1 MAQIVLLVKY
11 HIKNNLN
18 SKQSLMSKQL
28 SKMTEQHCS
37 NPPAKYNDLKVLFL
51 NCTLNRTPVL
61 SHTEAL
67 IGVAQRIF
75 ESNGVATKVIRP
87 VDYVLPAGLGLDMS
101 KTPEWEKDDWPMLQK
116 EVDACDILIL
126 CTSVWLGEK
135 SSVCN
140 RVLERMYG
148 YTHLFNEKGQYRDY
162 GKVGAT
168 LITGNEDGVKHCAM
182 NILFSLSHIGYTVP
196 PQADAGWMGEAGPG
210 PSYRD
215 EGSGGPENDFTNRN
229 TTFLVW
235 NCLHLARMLKD
246 NGGIPAHGNQPD
258 EWAAGCKAG
267 FDSPEHK
274 R

>member
-1 MAQIVLLVKY
+1 MTE
-11 HIKNNLN
+11 
-18 SKQSLMSKQL
+18 QL
-28 SKMTEQHCS
+28 SKITDQQCQH
-37 NPPAKYNDLKVLFL
+37 PPASYDDLSVLFL

-61 SHTEAL
+61 SHTEHL
-67 IGVAQRIF
+67 IKVAQRVF
-75 ESNGVATKVIRP
+75 EANKVTTKVIRP
-87 VDYVLPAGLGLDMS
+87 VDYEIAAGLGHNLAE
-101 KTPEWEKDDWPMLQK
+101 TPEWDRDDWPRIQA
-116 EVDACDILIL
+116 EVDACDILVV

-148 YTHLFNEKGQYRDY
+148 YTHSFNAKGQYRDY

-182 NILFSLSHIGYTVP
+182 SILFSLSHIGYTVP

-210 PSYRD
+210 PSYAD
-215 EGSGGPENDFTNRN
+215 PGSGGPENDFTNRN
-229 TTFLVW
+229 TTFLAW
-235 NCLHLARMLKD
+235 NCMHLARMLKD
-246 NGGIPAHGNQPD
+246 QGGIPAHGNQPD
-258 EWAAGCKAG
+258 VWKAGCRTD

>member
-1 MAQIVLLVKY
+1 
-11 HIKNNLN
+11 
-18 SKQSLMSKQL
+18 MSEQL
-28 SKMTEQHCS
+28 KRITEKHCT
-37 NPPAKYNDLKVLFL
+37 NPPASYEDLNVLFL

-61 SHTEAL
+61 SHTEGL
-67 IGVAQRIF
+67 IKIAQSVF
-75 ESNGVATKVIRP
+75 EAAGATTKVIRP
-87 VDYVLPAGLGLDMS
+87 VDYVLPAGLGMDMS
-101 KTPEWEKDDWPMLQK
+101 QTPEWDRDDWPILQK

-148 YTHLFNEKGQYRDY
+148 YTHQFNEKGQYRDY

-246 NGGIPAHGNQPD
+246 QGGIPAHGNQPD

>member
-1 MAQIVLLVKY
+1 
-11 HIKNNLN
+11 
-18 SKQSLMSKQL
+18 MSEQL
-28 SKMTEQHCS
+28 KSMTEKHCE
-37 NPPAKYNDLKVLFL
+37 NPPAKYDDLKVLFL
-51 NCTLNRTPVL
+51 NCTLNRTPVQ
-61 SHTEAL
+61 SHTEGL
-67 IGVAQRIF
+67 IKKAQMIF
-75 ESNGVATKVIRP
+75 ESVGASTKIIRP
-87 VDYVLPAGLGLDMS
+87 VDYDIPAGLGLDMS
-101 KTPEWEKDDWPMLQK
+101 KTPEWEKDDWPMIQK

-140 RVLERMYG
+140 RTLERMYG
-148 YTHLFNEKGQYRDY
+148 CTHKFNQKGQYRDY

-210 PSYRD
+210 PSYMD

-246 NGGIPAHGNQPD
+246 QGGVPAYGNLPD
-258 EWAAGCKAG
+258 EWKAGCTTG
-267 FDSPEHK
+267 MDSPEHK

>member
-1 MAQIVLLVKY
+1 
-11 HIKNNLN
+11 
-18 SKQSLMSKQL
+18 
-28 SKMTEQHCS
+28 MTEQLDRITSDQCTT
-37 NPPAKYNDLKVLFL
+37 PPATYNDLTVLFL

-61 SHTEAL
+61 SHTEGL
-67 IGVAQRIF
+67 IGVAQRVF
-75 ESNGVATKVIRP
+75 EANGVTTKVIRP
-87 VDYVLPAGLGLDMS
+87 VDYEIAAGLGHNMAD
-101 KTPEWEKDDWPMLQK
+101 TAEWDRDDWPTLQA
-116 EVDACDILIL
+116 EVDACDILVV

-148 YTHLFNEKGQYRDY
+148 YTHDFNAKGQYRDY

-182 NILFSLSHIGYTVP
+182 NILFSLSHIGYTIP

-215 EGSGGPENDFTNRN
+215 PGSGGPENDFTNRN
-229 TTFLVW
+229 TTFLAW
-235 NCLHLARMLKD
+235 NCMHLARMLKD
-246 NGGIPAHGNQPD
+246 AGGIPAHGNQPD
-258 EWAAGCKAG
+258 AWEAGCHTG
-267 FDSPEHK
+267 YSSPEHK

>member
-1 MAQIVLLVKY
+1 MTQ
-11 HIKNNLN
+11 
-18 SKQSLMSKQL
+18 QL
-28 SKMTEQHCS
+28 ERITSEQCTKA
-37 NPPAKYNDLKVLFL
+37 PAKYDDLSVLFF

-61 SHTEAL
+61 SHTEGL
-67 IGVAQRIF
+67 IGVADRIF
-75 ESNGVATKVIRP
+75 RANGVKTKIIRP
-87 VDYVLPAGLGLDMS
+87 VDYEIAAGLGHNMAETD
-101 KTPEWEKDDWPMLQK
+101 EWDRDDWPQLQK
-116 EVDACDILIL
+116 EVDACDILVV

-148 YTHLFNEKGQYRDY
+148 YTHSFNDKGQYRDY

-182 NILFSLSHIGYTVP
+182 NILFSLSHIGYTIP

-215 EGSGGPENDFTNRN
+215 EGSGGAENDFVNRN

-246 NGGIPAHGNQPD
+246 AGGVPAHGNQP
-258 EWAAGCKAG
+258 EAWEAGCK
-267 FDSPEHK
+267 FDFQSPEHK

>member
-1 MAQIVLLVKY
+1 
-11 HIKNNLN
+11 
-18 SKQSLMSKQL
+18 MSEQL
-28 SKMTEQHCS
+28 ARVTEQQCQT
-37 NPPAKYNDLKVLFL
+37 PPQTYDDLKVLML
-51 NCTLNRTPVL
+51 NCTLTRSPNM
-61 SHTEAL
+61 SHTEGL
-67 IGVAQRIF
+67 LKVADQIF
-75 ESNGVATKVIRP
+75 AANGVKTEILRP
-87 VDYVLPAGLGLDMS
+87 VDYEIPAGLEHDYAGVDGYG
-101 KTPEWEKDDWPMLQK
+101 KDDWPQIQK
-116 EVDACDILIL
+116 KIDACDILIVG
-126 CTSVWLGEK
+126 TSVWLGEK

-148 YTHLFNEKGQYRDY
+148 YTHDFNEKGQYRDY

-210 PSYRD
+210 PSYMD
-215 EGSGGPENDFTNRN
+215 TGSGGPENDFTNRN

-246 NGGIPAHGNQPD
+246 AGGIPAHGNQPNAW
-258 EWAAGCKAG
+258 EAGCHTD
-267 FDSPEHK
+267 FHSPEHK

>member
-1 MAQIVLLVKY
+1 
-11 HIKNNLN
+11 
-18 SKQSLMSKQL
+18 MSEQL
-28 SKMTEQHCS
+28 SKMTENHGAH
-37 NPPAKYNDLKVLFL
+37 PPATYDDLKVLFL

-61 SHTEAL
+61 SHTEGL
-67 IGVAQRIF
+67 IKKAQAIF
-75 ESNGVATKVIRP
+75 ESVGTSTKIIRP
-87 VDYVLPAGLGLDMS
+87 VDYDIPAGLGLDMS
-101 KTPEWEKDDWPMLQK
+101 KTPEWDKDDWPFIQK

-135 SSVCN
+135 SSVAN
-140 RVLERMYG
+140 RTLERMYG
-148 YTHLFNEKGQYRDY
+148 YTHQFNEKGQYRDY

-210 PSYRD
+210 PSYMD
-215 EGSGGPENDFTNRN
+215 KGSGGPENDFTNRN

-246 NGGIPAHGNQPD
+246 IGGVPAYGNLPD
-258 EWAAGCKAG
+258 EWEAGCKSEM
-267 FDSPEHK
+267 DSPEHK

>member
-1 MAQIVLLVKY
+1 MISLYSAP
-11 HIKNNLN
+11 
-18 SKQSLMSKQL
+18 QS
-28 SKMTEQHCS
+28 
-37 NPPAKYNDLKVLFL
+37 
-51 NCTLNRTPVL
+51 
-61 SHTEAL
+61 
-67 IGVAQRIF
+67 G
-75 ESNGVATKVIRP
+75 
-87 VDYVLPAGLGLDMS
+87 
-101 KTPEWEKDDWPMLQK
+101 WEKSLR
-116 EVDACDILIL
+116 
-126 CTSVWLGEK
+126 SVTGFWSECMAIPIK
-135 SSVCN
+135 
-140 RVLERMYG
+140 
-148 YTHLFNEKGQYRDY
+148 FNAKGQYRDY
-162 GKVGAT
+162 DKVGAT

-258 EWAAGCKAG
+258 EWQAGCRAG